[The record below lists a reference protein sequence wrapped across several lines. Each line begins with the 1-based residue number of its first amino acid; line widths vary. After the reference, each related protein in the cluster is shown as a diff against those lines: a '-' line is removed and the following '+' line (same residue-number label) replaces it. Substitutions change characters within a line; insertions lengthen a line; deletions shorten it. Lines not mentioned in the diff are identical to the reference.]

1 MNSFRESF
9 KSNRTKRIEVNL
21 SDLNEFEAKKVEA
34 VLRRAEKIRGNGVLF
49 QVDDNDWLFLPL
61 GSKKAGRWLSES
73 LVRHHTTPFLF
84 F

>member
-49 QVDDNDWLFLPL
+49 QVDDND
-61 GSKKAGRWLSES
+61 
-73 LVRHHTTPFLF
+73 
-84 F
+84 